1 MCDCVGVFFHS
12 HVSVLA
18 IGALLLC
25 YVMSLYF
32 LTTDQWVPSVRSND
46 TREWNEINAAAT
58 YRIASPPLVSEN
70 EAPCPFATRQ
80 WRQARTWQDAPLP
93 PRRLVDFCSIIK
105 PFIHALSQPCPLQGV
120 VRVRAR
126 AWRVRGRAWDVGCRR
141 HSCGIGSH
149 APSWPS
155 RAWRLMLSVR
165 CLLPPFLCWSES
177 AVASLHLVRF
187 FLYPALSVRL
197 CAGVRGCV
205 VCLSV
210 SHR

>member
-1 MCDCVGVFFHS
+1 M
-12 HVSVLA
+12 
-18 IGALLLC
+18 LC

-58 YRIASPPLVSEN
+58 YRIASPPLVSED

-105 PFIHALSQPCPLQGV
+105 PFIHAISQPCPLQGV
-120 VRVRAR
+120 VRVRAY
-126 AWRVRGRAWDVGCRR
+126 AWRVRGGVWGVGRWRR
-141 HSCGIGSH
+141 PCVIGSR

-155 RAWRLMLSVR
+155 RVL
-165 CLLPPFLCWSES
+165 CLFL
-177 AVASLHLVRF
+177 F
-187 FLYPALSVRL
+187 
-197 CAGVRGCV
+197 
-205 VCLSV
+205 
-210 SHR
+210 